1 MPFTPAHVAAVLPL
15 RRRGGLP
22 FSALVVGSMIP
33 DLPYYLPGHL
43 VPTPATH
50 SVPGIVTWD
59 LLLGLAVWALWC
71 VLRPRVYD
79 VAPQLL
85 RSRWRRPES
94 GFTGWS
100 RAPLA
105 VIIGAATHVLWDEF
119 THAGRFGA
127 TYFAVLAHTYPSP
140 LGPLEGYRYLQYASG
155 VIGLLLLFW
164 AWYRT
169 PRVVPSDR
177 IHPRLARIAPVIVIA
192 GGAAATVC
200 RFSVDGAT
208 DLRSVGFALLTAA
221 IGGAMASIGA
231 LCVVHSALRPP
242 PA

>member
-1 MPFTPAHVAAVLPL
+1 MAMAPPRWSRSTSRSNSPFALSDTTPGGRHTRLVCSPMPFTPAHVAAVLPL

-33 DLPYYLPGHL
+33 DLPYYLPRRW

-50 SVPGIVTWD
+50 SVAGIVTWD

-71 VLRPRVYD
+71 ALRPRVYD
-79 VAPQLL
+79 LAPQLL

-127 TYFAVLAHTYPSP
+127 TYFAVLAHTFPSP
-140 LGPLEGYRYLQYASG
+140 LGPLGGTGTCNMPAESSGSFSSSGPGTGHRGLSRATGSILALHAS
-155 VIGLLLLFW
+155 
-164 AWYRT
+164 
-169 PRVVPSDR
+169 
-177 IHPRLARIAPVIVIA
+177 HP
-192 GGAAATVC
+192 
-200 RFSVDGAT
+200 
-208 DLRSVGFALLTAA
+208 
-221 IGGAMASIGA
+221 
-231 LCVVHSALRPP
+231 
-242 PA
+242 